1 MNVPSA
7 QSRNRQFVR
16 RVAVLLCTA
25 MLTTAA
31 ACSVDTAVAPEL
43 KSPVRREDRLRC
55 VKEETQ
61 ASPADT
67 VILEDADSCPAGY
80 DHVPWY

>member
-1 MNVPSA
+1 MNVASA
-7 QSRNRQFVR
+7 KNRNRHFVH
-16 RVAVLLCTA
+16 RVAVLVCATI
-25 MLTTAA
+25 LTTVA
-31 ACSVDTAVAPEL
+31 ACSADTALAPEL

-55 VKEETQ
+55 VKVETETT
-61 ASPADT
+61 PPDT